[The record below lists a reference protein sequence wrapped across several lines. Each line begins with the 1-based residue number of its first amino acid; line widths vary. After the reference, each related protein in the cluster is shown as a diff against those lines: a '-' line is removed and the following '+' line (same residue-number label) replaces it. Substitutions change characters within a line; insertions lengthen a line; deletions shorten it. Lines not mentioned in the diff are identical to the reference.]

1 MIQWKQK
8 MPKLKSK
15 KKLNLVALSSILL
28 SSIKKKKNSLLLWNR
43 KLPKPL
49 GPSRCPKLTFCL
61 CQGGKNNFYCLKKIK
76 ENIATLSFLSHIP
89 KHKAKQKT
97 LFSEFL
103 NCEGR
108 KNPFKI
114 KQRQNL
120 DHKTRNNYEVWKS
133 FSFENHR
140 ETEICHFLRKR

>member
-8 MPKLKSK
+8 MPKLKVK
-15 KKLNLVALSSILL
+15 KKFKSCCFEFYTSLQL
-28 SSIKKKKNSLLLWNR
+28 KKKKIVCCFGNR

-76 ENIATLSFLSHIP
+76 ENIATLSSLSHIP
-89 KHKAKQKT
+89 KNKAKPKT